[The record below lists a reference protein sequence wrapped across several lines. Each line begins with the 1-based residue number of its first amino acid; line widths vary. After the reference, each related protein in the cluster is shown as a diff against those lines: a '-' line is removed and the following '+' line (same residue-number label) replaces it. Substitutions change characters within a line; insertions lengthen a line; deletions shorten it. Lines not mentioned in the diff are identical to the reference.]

1 MLLRVWRVF
10 QACPHPA
17 HAKTSS
23 LPWAIFIFTL
33 FSERDVLT
41 PLLVK
46 SGPPTPTRA
55 LSAARPSMSD
65 DKDDTNTAS
74 GTQTPKASSTGAQL
88 PAAKGRLT
96 IKILEAAGL
105 RKCKEPHL
113 VAVFQRSELISG
125 GPITYLDKDEPS
137 TAATLMMGGISI
149 QRQSSDPG
157 RAMAIPMRSRQSSNT
172 SVGDYGAF
180 RNRTKQSFT
189 HPKWDARAVL

>member
-1 MLLRVWRVF
+1 MGQF
-10 QACPHPA
+10 SC
-17 HAKTSS
+17 
-23 LPWAIFIFTL
+23 LPCSVREI
-33 FSERDVLT
+33 LT

-55 LSAARPSMSD
+55 LSAARPSISD
-65 DKDDTNTAS
+65 EKDDTNPAS
-74 GTQTPKASSTGAQL
+74 GTQTPKPGSSGAQL
-88 PAAKGRLT
+88 PTAKGRLT
-96 IKILEAAGL
+96 IKIMEATGL
-105 RKCKEPHL
+105 RKCKEPYL
-113 VAVFQRSELISG
+113 VAVFQRNELISG
-125 GPITYLDKDEPS
+125 GPITYLDKEEPP

-180 RNRTKQSFT
+180 RNRIRQFFT